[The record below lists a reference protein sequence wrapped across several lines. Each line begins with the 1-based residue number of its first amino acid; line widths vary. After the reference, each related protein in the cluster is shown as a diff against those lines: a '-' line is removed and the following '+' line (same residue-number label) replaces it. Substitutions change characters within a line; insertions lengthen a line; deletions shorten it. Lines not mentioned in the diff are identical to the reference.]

1 MLPVNM
7 HREMSQLTR
16 KEILAKMQQR
26 YERAGTEY
34 KSRLLSEVVE
44 LFGYHRKAA
53 IRALRRRRPAAQVEA
68 PRVIGRP
75 REYDPEKMLRVLKP
89 IWLAALQPCGK
100 RLVAALPDWVAGYE
114 EDHQRLDSD
123 LRQSLLAASAA
134 TLDRL
139 LRPLRAQHR
148 RRGGTRPG
156 SLLRQ
161 EIPIRTEWG
170 DEGAGYLELDTVAM
184 CGGCLDDRHAWMLD
198 GVDIRTTWNELRAT
212 ANRGQ
217 AATLEQIQ
225 DLEQSL
231 PFALLGVDS
240 DNGGEFINHHLVDY
254 AHQRERPLAFTR
266 GRPYR
271 KNDNAHVEQKNYTQV
286 RQWFGYERYDN
297 PVVVPLINAL
307 CKGALGQLLN
317 FFLPSLKLESKRRE
331 GSKILRVYGPAQ
343 TPLARVLARSEV
355 SAKKKAQLQALRQQ
369 LNPFA
374 LRREVDRC
382 LKDIDHQ
389 RELSN

>member
-1 MLPVNM
+1 
-7 HREMSQLTR
+7 MSQLTR
-16 KEILAKMQQR
+16 KEILAKLQRR
-26 YERAGTEY
+26 YEQAGGEY
-34 KSRLLSEVVE
+34 KSRLIAEVVE

-53 IRALRRRRPAAQVEA
+53 IRALRRRPSVSIGA
-68 PRVIGRP
+68 PLVIGRP

-123 LRQSLLAASAA
+123 LRESLLAVSAA

-156 SLLRQ
+156 TLLRQ
-161 EIPIRTEWG
+161 EIPIRTEWA

-184 CGGCLDDRHAWMLD
+184 CGGSLDDRHAWMLD
-198 GVDIRTTWNELRAT
+198 GVDIRTTWNEMRAT
-212 ANRGQ
+212 VNRGQ
-217 AATLEQIQ
+217 AATLAQIQ

-231 PFALLGVDS
+231 PFELLGVDS
-240 DNGGEFINHHLVDY
+240 DNGGEFINHHLLSY

-297 PVVVPLINAL
+297 PGVVPLINAL

-331 GSKILRVYGPAQ
+331 GSKTVRVYGAAQ

-355 SAKKKAQLQALRQQ
+355 SAPKKAELQALRQQ

-374 LRREVDRC
+374 LRREVDRR
-382 LKDIDHQ
+382 LKEIDQQ
-389 RELSN
+389 RELNN